1 MDLSWFPSINSFL
14 QKLINKKMGYSG
26 LGLLLK
32 RALHFSYCKTD
43 NPNNEKSISFFLFFK
58 NQALFFSLKFAT
70 SLLPGKYFSPTS
82 DSNHKIT
89 PDDPQGS
96 IFTKDLL
103 KQMWHKYAHGFNFLS
118 STDIFTQ
125 FPLNPASLTSP
136 LPLDSFLS
144 SQGWG

>member
-1 MDLSWFPSINSFL
+1 MDLSWFRSINSFM

-32 RALHFSYCKTD
+32 RALHFSFCKTD
-43 NPNNEKSISFFLFFK
+43 NPNNEKVFPSFSFSK
-58 NQALFFSLKFAT
+58 IKHFFSPPNLPLPFYLGNI
-70 SLLPGKYFSPTS
+70 SLQLLIQT
-82 DSNHKIT
+82 HKIT

>member
-14 QKLINKKMGYSG
+14 QQLINRKMGYSG

-32 RALHFSYCKTD
+32 RVLHFSYCKTD
-43 NPNNEKSISFFLFFK
+43 NLNNEKNMSFFLLFK
-58 NQALFFSLKFAT
+58 NLALFSPPNLPFPFYLGNIF
-70 SLLPGKYFSPTS
+70 LLLLIQT
-82 DSNHKIT
+82 HKKP
-89 PDDPQGS
+89 PDDLRGS

-125 FPLNPASLTSP
+125 FPLNPASLTAP